1 MDLEG
6 RIGTQGQQLQQYA
19 IRGTEDE
26 WAAAL
31 PKGKSGSAPPKVVSV
46 KGEARE
52 DKGGKKG
59 HAGGGDKKQK
69 RQKR

>member
-1 MDLEG
+1 MDGLHNNNG
-6 RIGTQGQQLQQYA
+6 RISFT
-19 IRGTEDE
+19 
-26 WAAAL
+26 
-31 PKGKSGSAPPKVVSV
+31 V